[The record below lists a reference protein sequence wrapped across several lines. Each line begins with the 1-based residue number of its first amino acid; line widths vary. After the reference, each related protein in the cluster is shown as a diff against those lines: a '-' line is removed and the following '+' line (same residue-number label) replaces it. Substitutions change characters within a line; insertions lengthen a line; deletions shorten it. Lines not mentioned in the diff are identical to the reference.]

1 MVQYEAKSSEIF
13 RTHYEF
19 NNKEQCNP
27 ILLLKRLITLFK
39 FFDADFNI
47 DDYPLLTKI
56 WEVLKNLLGKI
67 SVKFGQ
73 SLETNKNLSND
84 GSKMTILNIVTPLLE
99 V

>member
-1 MVQYEAKSSEIF
+1 LNEENRAEFKKIISVKLEPLASLVLQFINQLDSMVQYEAKSSEIF

-47 DDYPLLTKI
+47 DD
-56 WEVLKNLLGKI
+56 
-67 SVKFGQ
+67 
-73 SLETNKNLSND
+73 
-84 GSKMTILNIVTPLLE
+84 
-99 V
+99 